1 MGKRKF
7 KVDIIDCEITKFI
20 EVVNS
25 SDEASD
31 YLLSQ
36 LVYLVGELPRT
47 KQVEFLRGMWNAARE
62 IKV

>member
-1 MGKRKF
+1 MAKRKF
-7 KVDIIDCEITKFI
+7 KVDIIDCEIAKFI

-36 LVYLVGELPRT
+36 LAFLVGELPRA
-47 KQVEFLRGMWNAARE
+47 KQVEFLRGMWNAAKEMRA
-62 IKV
+62 